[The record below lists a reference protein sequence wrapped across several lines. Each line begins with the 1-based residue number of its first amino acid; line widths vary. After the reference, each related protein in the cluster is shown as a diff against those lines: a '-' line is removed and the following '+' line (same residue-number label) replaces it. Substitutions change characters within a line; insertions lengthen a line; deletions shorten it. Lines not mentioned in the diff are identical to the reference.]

1 MVGRKQRISTPPLA
15 AWASYE
21 AGSALMKGLNTLGPA
36 LLGLLWAEKHTRG
49 PEHIQ
54 SKHAKAKAER
64 ARARAKR
71 KRKAR

>member
-1 MVGRKQRISTPPLA
+1 VG
-15 AWASYE
+15 
-21 AGSALMKGLNTLGPA
+21 GVVKGLNTLGLA

-64 ARARAKR
+64 AKAR
-71 KRKAR
+71 KRKKRGR